1 MDGLITYERPKA
13 KLPTMLVSFA
23 GWPDA
28 AEGATRAVRY
38 LVEKLSAKKFA
49 SIDPEE
55 FYDFTVVRPQ
65 TGVDDGGERVV
76 TWPGNDFYYHA
87 TEKRSRGLMLYVG
100 TEPNLKWRTFSEI
113 LVGVAEQCGVKRV
126 ITLGALLDEVP
137 HTREPYVTGRAS
149 SPELAQKAEWL
160 GVRDSAYQGPTGIH
174 SAFMN
179 ACRGKGMSVVGL
191 WGHSPHYVN
200 TSPNPM
206 VVTALLER
214 ARYLVDFEVD
224 LDEMREAGEAFQMGV
239 TRAIADQSDMRA
251 YVKRLEKRYD
261 AARAPSGEIPN
272 PDDMVRELEEFLR
285 SQQQDSDE
293 DGR

>member
-65 TGVDDGGERVV
+65 TEVDNGGERVV

-87 TEKRSRGLMLYVG
+87 TEKRSRGLLLYVG

-113 LVGVAEQCGVKRV
+113 LAGIAEQCGVKLV

-179 ACRGKGMSVVGL
+179 ACHGKGMSVVGL

-224 LDEMREAGEAFQMGV
+224 LDEMREAGEAFQVEV
-239 TRAIADQSDMRA
+239 TRAIADQSDMRT

-261 AARAPSGEIPN
+261 TARAPSGEIPN

-293 DGR
+293 DGG

>member
-179 ACRGKGMSVVGL
+179 ACQGKGISVVSL

-206 VVTALLER
+206 IVTALLER

-224 LDEMREAGEAFQMGV
+224 LDGMREAGEVFQVGV
-239 TRAIADQSDMRA
+239 TKAIADQSDMRA

-285 SQQQDSDE
+285 SQQQGSDE
-293 DGR
+293 DGG

>member
-65 TGVDDGGERVV
+65 TEMTDGGERVV

-87 TEKRSRGLMLYVG
+87 TEKRSRGLLLYVG

-113 LVGVAEQCGVKRV
+113 LVGVAEQCGVKLV

-224 LDEMREAGEAFQMGV
+224 LDEMREAGEAFQVEV

-261 AARAPSGEIPN
+261 AARVPSGEIPN

-285 SQQQDSDE
+285 SQQQGSDE
-293 DGR
+293 DGG